1 MLEARIIM
9 SHILENF
16 KLKLNEKVRFRMCL
30 QFLYEPVDEDLVI
43 IELNQWIDARK
54 YIL

>member
-1 MLEARIIM
+1 MMEARIIM

-16 KLKLNEKVRFRMCL
+16 KLGLNKKVDFRMKL

-43 IELNQWIDARK
+43 VELNK
-54 YIL
+54 